1 MTKTAPRVRVL
12 IASPL
17 EPFQVDRIRAVD
29 PRLDVV
35 YRADLVGRP
44 RYPGDHTAPATRT
57 PAQAAEWS
65 ALVAEAE
72 VMLDVD
78 RVTDRD
84 LAHQAPRLQWIQLS
98 SSGVGQIVSRMGL
111 GDRPVVVTNAAG
123 LHATPLAEFVL
134 FAMLYFAKRMPRV
147 LVDQRRHHWERFAL
161 DTLPG
166 KTLGIVG
173 FGQVGRAIAK
183 LARPAGLHILAV
195 RRTVASPA
203 GDPSPSPDADLVYP
217 PSGLGTVLGKSDY
230 VALIVPLTPET
241 AGLLGKAQ
249 LALMKPGA
257 VLINVGRGQLV
268 DEAAL
273 VEALQS
279 GHLAGAAL
287 DVFAQEP
294 LPASSPLWDLPNVLV
309 TPHSM
314 STALDE
320 NARLV
325 DLFCDNLR
333 RYLAGEV
340 LCNVF
345 DSTRGY

>member
-1 MTKTAPRVRVL
+1 M
-12 IASPL
+12 
-17 EPFQVDRIRAVD
+17 
-29 PRLDVV
+29 
-35 YRADLVGRP
+35 
-44 RYPGDHTAPATRT
+44 
-57 PAQAAEWS
+57 
-65 ALVAEAE
+65 
-72 VMLDVD
+72 
-78 RVTDRD
+78 
-84 LAHQAPRLQWIQLS
+84 
-98 SSGVGQIVSRMGL
+98 GQIVSRMGL

-147 LVDQRRHHWERFAL
+147 LADQRRHHWERFAL

-173 FGQVGRAIAK
+173 FGHVGRAIAQ
-183 LARPAGLHILAV
+183 LARTAGLRRILAI
-195 RRTVASPA
+195 RRAVGSPA
-203 GDPSPSPDADLVYP
+203 GDPSASPHADLVYP
-217 PSGLGTVLGKSDY
+217 PSGLAAVLAESDY

-241 AGLLGKAQ
+241 VGLVGKPE
-249 LALMKPGA
+249 LSLMKPGA

-273 VEALQS
+273 VEALRS
-279 GHLAGAAL
+279 GHLGGAAL

-294 LPASSPLWDLPNVLV
+294 LPATSPLWDLPNVLV

-320 NARLV
+320 NAHLV

-333 RYLAGEV
+333 RYLSGEA
-340 LCNVF
+340 LRNVF
-345 DSTRGY
+345 DGARGY